1 MFKAIVLVLV
11 SCSVDASNSAV
22 NVNVKVHDDAD
33 IKKAADQELQSL
45 TDMSNQGLWQE
56 AWSKTLAKHDAG
68 DALMNDALKKALYP
82 EAQLH
87 FQNLIEARHR
97 FKQQMKM
104 QQDQQEQ
111 PQDAQAKAQQEDDE
125 ALKNAKEGFLQRM
138 TAGIKDSSDDDPSV
152 LKELAAHTTTTTTE
166 NLQVVQERE
175 KMSALKDT
183 EMAKMTEG
191 VAEAKDD
198 TPSTT
203 TTTMDPAV
211 KAEKEHFEALK
222 EQEMSKLTA
231 NLDEKSINA
240 AEATATTTTTSTTT
254 TMSLGAA
261 GRKIMAEIQSGKYSL
276 PTVQIPPI
284 LSPNGFAGI
293 QNPQQPQQP
302 EDDSAMS
309 ETMEDL
315 DTYGF

>member
-33 IKKAADQELQSL
+33 IAKAADQELQGL
-45 TDMSNQGLWQE
+45 TDLSNQGLWQQ
-56 AWSKTLAKHDAG
+56 AWSQTLAKHDAS

-104 QQDQQEQ
+104 QQDQQQQ
-111 PQDAQAKAQQEDDE
+111 PQDPQAKAQQEDHE
-125 ALKNAKEGFLQRM
+125 AFENAKNGFLQRM
-138 TAGIKDSSDDDPSV
+138 TAGIKDIRDDDPP
-152 LKELAAHTTTTTTE
+152 AHTTTTTTE

-175 KMSALKDT
+175 KMSALKDK

-222 EQEMSKLTA
+222 DQEMSKLTA
-231 NLDEKSINA
+231 NLDEKSISA

-276 PTVQIPPI
+276 PPI
-284 LSPNGFAGI
+284 QDKLNEFAGI
-293 QNPQQPQQP
+293 QTPQQPAEDEKQ
-302 EDDSAMS
+302 DDSAMS